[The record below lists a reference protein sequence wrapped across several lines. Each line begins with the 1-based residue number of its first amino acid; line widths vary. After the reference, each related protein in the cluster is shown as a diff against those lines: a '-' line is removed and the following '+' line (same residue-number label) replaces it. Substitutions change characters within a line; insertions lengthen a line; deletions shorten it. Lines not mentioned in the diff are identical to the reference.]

1 MRGER
6 AARRGNR
13 RRRRSRVVGAVV
25 GGVALVVVVLACW
38 VLVRGVL
45 ARDAL
50 LEAAPL
56 LASLSASM
64 SDPGAGDPAPVV
76 AEIRERT
83 AAAVELTSDPGWR
96 LAELLPVVGADLAAI
111 RHVASSADLVA
122 REAVP
127 PLLDLA
133 AAVEGGGLLP
143 HDGRIDLAALAAATP
158 AIRAADASLA
168 EAVGILDEAHGSGLV
183 PPVDEAVTRMREL
196 LGGVAE
202 PVAAASSATAVLPAL
217 LGADGPR
224 DYLLVVQNNAE
235 LRATGGI
242 PGAVAVIHVDDGMLH
257 LGVQST
263 AFSFPAPAAETTP
276 AEQVLYG
283 DNFTR
288 YLQNVTMTPDF
299 ARTGELARAL
309 WERRTGLAVDGVIAV
324 DPVALAAVLDAT
336 GAIGLP
342 DGTILDAGSAVR
354 TLLSDT
360 YARFPVTADQDAFF
374 AAAAAAVFDRVV
386 AGGYSSRA
394 LLAALAEAAGERR
407 ILAWSAHPEEQAV
420 IAGTAVAGEVPASDA
435 TTSAFGV
442 YFVDNT
448 EGKMSLYLASEI
460 RVRSATCRADGRPD
474 FEVAVALES
483 TAPADAA
490 AVLPPYV
497 LGGRHGLAVLP
508 GQVRTTVFVFAPGDS
523 EVWDAVRDGSSQA
536 FVASAY
542 RGHEVA
548 GLTVTLDPGERTVVT
563 FRVLGGVGAP
573 LPARIDHTPT
583 AGDTAVST
591 EPLTACPTAVPG
603 VPVAAPGSPVTFRM
617 TAAPDDARHLATV
630 GSDEGVPRRLPADHW
645 GRS

>member
-1 MRGER
+1 VVL
-6 AARRGNR
+6 AA
-13 RRRRSRVVGAVV
+13 VAGAM
-25 GGVALVVVVLACW
+25 AVVVVALACW
-38 VLVRGVL
+38 VIVRGVL

-56 LASLSASM
+56 LASLSASL
-64 SDPGAGDPAPVV
+64 SDPDAADPAPVV
-76 AEIRERT
+76 AEIRART
-83 AAAVELTSDPGWR
+83 ADAVDLTSDPGWR
-96 LAELLPVVGADLAAI
+96 LAELMPIVGADLAAV
-111 RHVASSADLVA
+111 RRVASSADLVA
-122 REAVP
+122 RDAVP
-127 PLLDLA
+127 PLLELA
-133 AAVEGGGLLP
+133 GAVEGGGLLP
-143 HDGRIDLAALAAATP
+143 HDGRIDLAALAAVTP
-158 AIRAADASLA
+158 AITAADASLA
-168 EAVGILDEAHGSGLV
+168 EAVDILDEADGSGLV
-183 PPVDEAVTRMREL
+183 PPVDEAVARMRDL
-196 LGGVAE
+196 IGGVAE
-202 PVAAASSATAVLPAL
+202 PVSAAAAATDVLPGL

-242 PGAVAVIHVDDGMLH
+242 PGAVAVIHVDEGMLR

-263 AFSFPAPAAETTP
+263 AFSFPAPAAATTP

-299 ARTGELARAL
+299 ARTGELARTL

-336 GAIGLP
+336 GPIALP
-342 DGTILDAGSAVR
+342 DGTTLDAGGAVQ

-374 AAAAAAVFDRVV
+374 AAAAAAVFERVV

-394 LLAALAEAAGERR
+394 LLAGLAEAAGERR

-420 IAGTAVAGEVPASDA
+420 IAGTAAAGEVPASDE
-435 TTSAFGV
+435 TTTAFGV

-448 EGKMSLYLASEI
+448 EGKMSFYLASEI

-523 EVWDAVRDGSSQA
+523 GVWDAVRDGSSQA

-542 RGHEVA
+542 RGHQVA
-548 GLTVTLDPGERTVVT
+548 GLTVALDPGERTVVT
-563 FRVLGGVGAP
+563 FRVLGAAGAP
-573 LPARIDHTPT
+573 LPVRVDHTPA

-591 EPLTACPTAVPG
+591 EPLTTCPTGLPSA
-603 VPVAAPGSPVTFRM
+603 PVAAPGSPVTFRM
-617 TAAPDDARHLATV
+617 TADPDDARHLATV
-630 GSDEGVPRRLPADHW
+630 ESDEGVPRRLPADHW